1 MRRPGCTSG
10 WAAACRVSAPPSGS
24 RYKSCRSAHLS
35 PHPRPRSPAVSL
47 RPFPGIVNGSVAL
60 LAKWLLIMAVIELVL
75 FLTTTTVSAL
85 QVGILSPAS

>member
-1 MRRPGCTSG
+1 M
-10 WAAACRVSAPPSGS
+10 
-24 RYKSCRSAHLS
+24 
-35 PHPRPRSPAVSL
+35 
-47 RPFPGIVNGSVAL
+47 NGSVAL